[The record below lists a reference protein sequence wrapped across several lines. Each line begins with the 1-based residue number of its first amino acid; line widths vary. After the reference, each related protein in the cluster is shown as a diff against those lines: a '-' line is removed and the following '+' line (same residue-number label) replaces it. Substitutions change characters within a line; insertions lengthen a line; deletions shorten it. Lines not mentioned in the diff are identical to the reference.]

1 MNIRVCFLI
10 SNEYIVIVY
19 QFGKHLIGKE
29 NYDEKWNKRSN
40 LIKKKYMNK
49 MSKYLRLTWKK
60 THPFIHF
67 FLFMTFFFH
76 FTRPHLIFFF
86 NIFYFE
92 MGRRWWRALKERGN
106 GGRDIGWAS
115 CHNSK
120 TCWPWLGSAL
130 NIVGVLF
137 LWEFVFIN
145 LLND

>member
-1 MNIRVCFLI
+1 MNTLLLCI
-10 SNEYIVIVY
+10 S
-19 QFGKHLIGKE
+19 LE
-29 NYDEKWNKRSN
+29 NISLEKRITMKKWNKRSN
-40 LIKKKYMNK
+40 LIKKKIHEQNVEI
-49 MSKYLRLTWKK
+49 LK
-60 THPFIHF
+60 TDMKENTPIY
-67 FLFMTFFFH
+67 TFFSLHDIF
-76 FTRPHLIFFF
+76 FSFYASTPNFFF

>member
-76 FTRPHLIFFF
+76 FTRPHLIFFL
-86 NIFYFE
+86 IFFILKWDGDDEEHWKSEE
-92 MGRRWWRALKERGN
+92 MEEGTLAEHLVTTAK
-106 GGRDIGWAS
+106 
-115 CHNSK
+115 H
-120 TCWPWLGSAL
+120 
-130 NIVGVLF
+130 VGPDWEVL
-137 LWEFVFIN
+137 
-145 LLND
+145 